1 MKRHVVGALSC
12 ICIAF
17 ECFGGFGSGT
27 IIKAIKEQGD
37 SKAVLKKSMAVDMLF
52 KRSAPVSISSY
63 DNFTNAS
70 EFPYYEQLRRPLSKI
85 ITFKKQQS
93 KIVIAIK
100 FTKDQ
105 MDSLNFDIICDP
117 SQKFY
122 EGDSY
127 LGCCPL
133 QASAL
138 IEGDSLVCLK
148 GTDITTKKIKKI
160 YTIYNDEGSIFTP
173 QTEDYLWIPVSKFGV
188 ISYVPS
194 TITIKE
200 KK

>member
-12 ICIAF
+12 MFIAF

-27 IIKAIKEQGD
+27 IIKTLTERGNSKE
-37 SKAVLKKSMAVDMLF
+37 AFKKSMAVDMLF
-52 KRSAPVSISSY
+52 KRSTPVSIPSY

-85 ITFKKQQS
+85 ITFKEQKS
-93 KIVIAIK
+93 KIVIGIK
-100 FTKDQ
+100 FIKDQ

-122 EGDSY
+122 EGCSY
-127 LGCCPL
+127 NCCYPIS
-133 QASAL
+133 ASSL

-160 YTIYNDEGSIFTP
+160 YTIHNDEGSIFTP

-194 TITIKE
+194 TVTIKE